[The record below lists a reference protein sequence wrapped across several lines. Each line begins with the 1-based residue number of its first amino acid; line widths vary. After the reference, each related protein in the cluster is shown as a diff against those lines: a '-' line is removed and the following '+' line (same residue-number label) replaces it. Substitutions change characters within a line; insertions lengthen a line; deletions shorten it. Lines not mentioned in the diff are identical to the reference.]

1 MARSLLDEVRAL
13 LATAVGDAPD
23 EATGRALAATRDRL
37 DEPLRVAIA
46 GRVKAGKS
54 TLLNA
59 LVGQELAPTDAGE
72 CTRIVTWYRDGH
84 TYRVLAHQRDGTV
97 VQRPF
102 HREDG
107 AIEVDLGGLGADD
120 VDHLEVWWPSTRL
133 RHHTLIDTP
142 GLASISSEVS
152 ARTQR
157 FLGEDA
163 SQPATADAVVYL
175 LRHLHSSDVRFL
187 DAFHDAGV
195 GRGSPVNA
203 VGVLSRADEVGSG
216 RLDAMDVAAR
226 VAARYQADPQVRRLC
241 SAVVPVAGLLAQA
254 GATLTEAE
262 FRAVATLAA
271 APASEAADLLL
282 TADRFAS
289 SPSAV
294 PVTEAERRLLLG
306 RLGLFGLR
314 LAERLVRTGAAP
326 TAPALAA
333 ELRRHSGIEDLRA
346 LLLTQLTGR
355 SEALKARSA
364 LVGLVAALDAPGWE
378 QAASLRGEVERVL
391 AGAHELVELQRLN
404 QLATGELQPPEA
416 LRDEMHRLLGGRG
429 HAPTTRLGL
438 DDGVDEAALRAAAQA
453 AVARW
458 LRAAEH
464 PLYGVALRAAA
475 RDVARSS
482 EGILAGLGAGDPS

>member
-1 MARSLLDEVRAL
+1 MGRSLLDDVRAL
-13 LATAVGDAPD
+13 LATAVGVAPD
-23 EATGRALAATRDRL
+23 EATRRALTATGERL

-102 HREDG
+102 HRDGG
-107 AIEVDLGGLGADD
+107 AIEVDLGGLGADE

-157 FLGEDA
+157 FLGEEA
-163 SQPATADAVVYL
+163 SQPAAADAVLYL

-187 DAFHDAGV
+187 DAFHDGGV
-195 GRGSPVNA
+195 GRGTPVNA

-226 VAARYQADPQVRRLC
+226 VAARYQADAQVRRLC

-262 FRAVATLAA
+262 FRAIATLAA
-271 APASEAADLLL
+271 APGSEAAELLL

-289 SPSAV
+289 SPSPIPLAE
-294 PVTEAERRLLLG
+294 PERRVLLD
-306 RLGLFGLR
+306 RFGLFGLR
-314 LAERLVRTGAAP
+314 LGERLVRTGAAP
-326 TAPALAA
+326 SAPVLAA
-333 ELRRHSGIEDLRA
+333 ELLRRSGVEELRA
-346 LLLTQLTGR
+346 LLLTQLSGR
-355 SEALKARSA
+355 SQALKARSA
-364 LVGLVAALDAPGWE
+364 LAALAVALDAPGWE
-378 QAASLRGEVERVL
+378 QAGSLRGEVERVT

-429 HAPTTRLGL
+429 AGPAVRLGL
-438 DDGVDEAALRAAAQA
+438 GDGADDAEVRAAAQA

-482 EGILAGLGAGDPS
+482 EGILAGLRVEGPP